1 VTKKEAE
8 KPRSRDA
15 EPPYIVALI
24 IIIIITLS
32 PAQLYLRAT
41 GSPSPLNSAYSPLCN
56 VRLLFQSRGTPM
68 C

>member
-1 VTKKEAE
+1 MNS
-8 KPRSRDA
+8 P
-15 EPPYIVALI
+15 I

-56 VRLLFQSRGTPM
+56 VRLLFQFRGTPM